1 MTLTSCSQTL
11 QPALQFV
18 SWFLNNPQV
27 AKPNNDTLQ
36 FSGTSPCYVLQTSQF
51 FVSRWRCTRFERQDR
66 HRNRRDRWVFRFIQR
81 RTCCVWHPSLPGGI
95 GLETALQL
103 AKKGAK
109 VYVAGRS
116 AEKGAAAVDKIRSVT
131 GPASDENVQFL
142 ELDLADIKKTK
153 AAAET
158 FLATSQRL
166 DILVN
171 NAGLWDNTFSLTPRD
186 KLESHIAWV
195 LLIVFS

>member
-1 MTLTSCSQTL
+1 MS
-11 QPALQFV
+11 
-18 SWFLNNPQV
+18 
-27 AKPNNDTLQ
+27 DTR
-36 FSGTSPCYVLQTSQF
+36 G
-51 FVSRWRCTRFERQDR
+51 
-66 HRNRRDRWVFRFIQR
+66 
-81 RTCCVWHPSLPGGI
+81 SLLKGGL

-116 AEKGAAAVDKIRSVT
+116 TEKGAAAVEKIRSAT
-131 GPASDENVQFL
+131 GASDENVQFL

-153 AAAET
+153 ASAET
-158 FLATSQRL
+158 FLATSQKL

-186 KLESHIAWV
+186 KLESHIACV
-195 LLIVFS
+195 LLCSLTSYKY